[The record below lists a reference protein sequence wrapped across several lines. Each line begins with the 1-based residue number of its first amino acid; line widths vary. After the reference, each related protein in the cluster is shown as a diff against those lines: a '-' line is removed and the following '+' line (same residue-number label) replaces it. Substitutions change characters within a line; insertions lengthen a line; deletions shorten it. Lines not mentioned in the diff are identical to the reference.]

1 MRAVIDASH
10 RFGVKVAAHSG
21 STAATNAAVDA
32 GIDSIEH
39 GYDLDRPLLK
49 KMAKQGTWYVPTI
62 MVTHPGGREYFERIG
77 SPPWYLERRESVGKQ
92 HWVTLKTAIEEKVKI
107 ALGTDQ
113 MPFEPNDGTTS
124 TVREAEAYV
133 EAGMTPLQALRAAT
147 IEPRD
152 DAGRAGRRSAR
163 SRPASTRTSSLSA
176 QIRPGTSPRCVT
188 S

>member
-1 MRAVIDASH
+1 
-10 RFGVKVAAHSG
+10 
-21 STAATNAAVDA
+21 
-32 GIDSIEH
+32 
-39 GYDLDRPLLK
+39 
-49 KMAKQGTWYVPTI
+49 MAKQGTWYVPTI
-62 MVTHPGGREYFERIG
+62 MVTHPGGREYFQRIG

-147 IEPRD
+147 IECATMLEAHDEIGSVEVGKYADILAVTADPTKNISALRNIVMIMKGGTVYRND
-152 DAGRAGRRSAR
+152 LAKAPERAG
-163 SRPASTRTSSLSA
+163 P
-176 QIRPGTSPRCVT
+176 
-188 S
+188 